1 MTLPLLGTL
10 KLRGRLTLYT
20 TLLYVVPLA
29 ALGWLQFTDSRERGK
44 LQVQDTLTL
53 EASGLRDLVEA
64 MLAERESNVRHWA
77 EAPSLRAALQGGA
90 PSEAAPELAAVLRH
104 SPTFRGLVLFNLEG
118 RAVAASPPGLLEA
131 YMGRQDEVLASPW
144 FRAALEDRMT
154 DKGLTLQASS
164 VFRKRVLPLAAPVD
178 SPPEGEH
185 PGQHRGV
192 LMAAYDWDHLAR
204 VVTPTLERARHR
216 SHLSFAL
223 SVRRAD
229 GTVLFEARGAPLG
242 QGGAPLTVVVENDRR
257 IRDVGDGWRFVAQVD
272 PEEAYA
278 DGSRAL
284 LVNFGLTALAV
295 VLAAMGTFLVAR
307 IVTRPLVAL
316 SGMVGRVIHDRDL
329 SQPLPVQASKDEVGQ
344 LASAFALMLGHLR
357 DTTASLQN
365 GMRVLNNT
373 VSELNQASR
382 HQERN
387 IARQAAALQQT
398 QVTAQEI
405 KQTSLLAAEKADTVL
420 SVASRA
426 EDVGRSGEAAITS
439 SLGGFEGLQEQ
450 VAQMAQSIARLNE
463 RTQQIGGITQ
473 TVKDLADQSNMLALN
488 AAIEAVRSGEHG
500 KGFGVVAREIR
511 SLADQSIQATERVRD
526 ILGDISQ
533 AILSTAKMTEQGY
546 TRMEEGLGQVRASGE
561 NLRELSTIVH
571 DNAAAVRQIAA
582 AVSQQNAGI
591 SQIFGAVTDLS
602 TMMNETVTSLHS
614 TSNAARTLQEVAE
627 QMEHVARSYRV

>member
-29 ALGWLQFTDSRERGK
+29 ALGWLQFMDSRERVR
-44 LQVQDTLTL
+44 LQVQDTLSL

-64 MLAERESNVRHWA
+64 MLAEREANVRTWA
-77 EAPSLRAALQGGA
+77 EDPSLRAALEGPTPA
-90 PSEAAPELAAVLRH
+90 VAAPELAAVLRH
-104 SPTFRGLVLFNLEG
+104 APTFSGLVLFNLEG
-118 RAVAASPPGLLEA
+118 QAIAASPPGLLHA
-131 YMGRQDEVLASPW
+131 YSDQQDEVLESPW
-144 FRAALEDRMT
+144 FRAAREGRMT
-154 DKGLTLQASS
+154 DKGLSPQASS
-164 VFRKRVLPLAAPVD
+164 IFRKRVLPLAAPVVGEPEA
-178 SPPEGEH
+178 PPL
-185 PGQHRGV
+185 GV
-192 LMAAYDWDHLAR
+192 LMAAYDWEHLAR
-204 VVTPTLERARHR
+204 VVAPTLERARLR

-223 SVRRAD
+223 SVRRED
-229 GTVLFEARGAPLG
+229 GTSLFEARGAPPRPG
-242 QGGAPLTVVVENDRR
+242 SKPLTVVMENDRR

-278 DGSRAL
+278 DESRTL
-284 LVNFGLTALAV
+284 LVNFSVTGLAMMV
-295 VLAAMGTFLVAR
+295 AAMGTFLVAR

-316 SGMVGRVIHDRDL
+316 SGMVGRIIHDRDL
-329 SQPLPVQASKDEVGQ
+329 SQPLPVQASNDEVGQ

-426 EDVGRSGEAAITS
+426 EDVGRSGEAAISS

-602 TMMNETVTSLHS
+602 TMMNETVTSLQS